1 MREKALATAAI
12 ACATALACQASLA
25 EAGSP
30 DVPPAAQSRSASLQT
45 GARLAAIGNCAVCHT
60 ASGGAPF
67 AGGRP
72 FDTPF
77 GTLYSTNIT
86 PDAQTGIGQW
96 GFNAF
101 SRSMKRGI
109 SRDGHHLYPA
119 FPYPHFQRMTDIDL
133 ESVYRFLMTREPVRA
148 TPPRNHLIFPLQFR
162 PLMALWDRLFL
173 HRPAEPQRVPDRADE
188 KRGKYLVDTLGHC
201 AACHTPL
208 NALGAEKPGHAFAG
222 AVVEGWE
229 APALTALLQRPKPW
243 TVDQLSAYL
252 RTGLA
257 SEHGMAGGPMRD
269 VTSAL
274 AFAEPDDVR
283 AMASYLMTLQTVT
296 GPEQAVTA
304 AVKPAADS
312 AQVRRGSTLFAAACA
327 SCHDDTAPMSTYGG
341 RPSLSLG
348 TAVNAQSPRNAV
360 RFVLHGIRDK
370 DSAGA
375 LYMPAYSGMLTNAEI
390 ADVTAFL
397 RARFSTDAPW
407 TIDANYV
414 AKLRREKSEP

>member
-1 MREKALATAAI
+1 MRDKALATAAI
-12 ACATALACQASLA
+12 ACATAAVHPACFAA
-25 EAGSP
+25 GGSP
-30 DVPPAAQSRSASLQT
+30 DVTAAGQSGSASVLT
-45 GARLAAIGNCAVCHT
+45 GARLAAVGNCAVCHT

-67 AGGRP
+67 AGGRA

-77 GTLYSTNIT
+77 GTLYSSNIT
-86 PDAQTGIGQW
+86 PDSETGIGEW
-96 GFNAF
+96 SLGAF
-101 SRSMKRGI
+101 SRAMKSGI

-119 FPYPHFQRMTDIDL
+119 FPYPHFQGMTDIDI
-133 ESVYRFLMTREPVRA
+133 ESVYRFVTRREPVRA
-148 TPPRNHLIFPLQFR
+148 APPQNHLVFPLQFR
-162 PLMALWDRLFL
+162 PLMAAWNALFL
-173 HRPAEPQRVPDRADE
+173 HRPAEPQPIPDRPDE

-208 NALGAEKPGHAFAG
+208 NALGAEKTGRAFAG

-257 SEHGMAGGPMRD
+257 SEHGMAAGPMRD

-274 AFAEPDDVR
+274 AFADPADVR
-283 AMASYLMTLQTVT
+283 AMASYLMTLQTVAA
-296 GPEQAVTA
+296 PLRPVAATA
-304 AVKPAADS
+304 NPADS
-312 AQVRRGSTLFAAACA
+312 LQVQRGSTVFIAACA
-327 SCHDDTAPMSTYGG
+327 SCHDAAAPMQTYGG

-360 RFVLHGIRDK
+360 RFVLHGIGDK

-375 LYMPAYSGMLTNAEI
+375 LYMPAYSAILTNAEI

-397 RARFSTDAPW
+397 RARFSTNGPW
-407 TIDANYV
+407 TIDERYV
-414 AKLRREKSEP
+414 AKLRKEKSEP